1 MSPPLN
7 RNSSPSPR
15 SKPDLNDPHAE
26 PPWPSRKKKGTE
38 TGGKQ
43 LARTHTRRAA
53 SPLACLPTWR
63 GAGSRSDIHS
73 TYDIYMRWPGLLC
86 DAWTTKAGYS
96 HHKSFFFYSFLWVSQ
111 RQMLLRARRVRMD
124 TVCSVDTSST
134 RGTYHAS
141 YPDDMRARTY
151 SRRQLISLGQHLL
164 DRNGVATWAELRPS
178 ATALGFPVAGPV
190 SPSQLRTRTRTRS
203 ECLRARLP
211 LRAGAEEG
219 AAGFAACRTAECV
232 CARVRIRLVTRRL
245 RVFRVRGRIGSGDHA
260 DIHSCRRPGSQSAGR
275 KEKGCAVTLSHS
287 RGRCG
292 QW

>member
-1 MSPPLN
+1 MHG
-7 RNSSPSPR
+7 R
-15 SKPDLNDPHAE
+15 
-26 PPWPSRKKKGTE
+26 RKLDTLI
-38 TGGKQ
+38 TS
-43 LARTHTRRAA
+43 L
-53 SPLACLPTWR
+53 
-63 GAGSRSDIHS
+63 
-73 TYDIYMRWPGLLC
+73 
-86 DAWTTKAGYS
+86 
-96 HHKSFFFYSFLWVSQ
+96 FFFYSFLWVSQ

-219 AAGFAACRTAECV
+219 AQALLRAGQPSAY
-232 CARVRIRLVTRRL
+232 
-245 RVFRVRGRIGSGDHA
+245 VRG
-260 DIHSCRRPGSQSAGR
+260 
-275 KEKGCAVTLSHS
+275 
-287 RGRCG
+287 
-292 QW
+292 